1 MNNLLTEQLVLDVVK
16 EREWAGF
23 GTEGRKPMIKV
34 GDWVKYKSTG
44 EIARVR
50 VVDNDKYINGVSID
64 DCIKLPIKFKGFKVI
79 PPVFENMDSI
89 DEFRFVNRIKYHF
102 TVGLFFERYYASWFC
117 VKDFTC
123 NKTAGF
129 TTIEQAKNWLELQ
142 YATMLAKARGMV

>member
-1 MNNLLTEQLVLDVVK
+1 
-16 EREWAGF
+16 
-23 GTEGRKPMIKV
+23 MIKV
-34 GDWVKYKSTG
+34 GDWVKVENEKRIHHG
-44 EIARVR
+44 MIGRVKEKHNSEWY
-50 VVDNDKYINGVSID
+50 VQFEPLSKFEFSICKTED
-64 DCIKLPIKFKGFKVI
+64 LQKLPIKFKGFKVI

-129 TTIEQAKNWLELQ
+129 TTIDQARDWLELQ
-142 YATMLAKARGMV
+142 YATMIAKARGLV

>member
-1 MNNLLTEQLVLDVVK
+1 
-16 EREWAGF
+16 
-23 GTEGRKPMIKV
+23 MIKV
-34 GDWVKYKSTG
+34 GDWVKREHADG
-44 EIARVR
+44 IARVISIEEDMA
-50 VVDNDKYINGVSID
+50 VLYTGGVQS
-64 DCIKLPIKFKGFKVI
+64 CEYLEELTKLPIKFKGFKVI

-129 TTIEQAKNWLELQ
+129 TTIDQAHDWLELQ
-142 YATMLAKARGMV
+142 YATMLAKARGLV